1 MSQGGYY
8 SGGGGGGYVQGGSPY
23 SAGGSPGGGNRRT
36 DTSQSIRPFT
46 IAQLT
51 KATQAHT
58 DAEWTLDDAVIGHV
72 TTVGQVTRVQ
82 KQATNSV
89 YDIDDGTGHIEV
101 RHWNETT
108 NEEDDIKWSGIQENH
123 VARVVGSLKT
133 FGSKRYVNATQ
144 IRVAEDP
151 HELLFHILEC
161 ATCTLIADRGP
172 PVTGQQPVRS
182 DGQPVTGSS
191 TSAYQSHSAQPVSH
205 DEYAHLPKLQRDI
218 VNFMLKQDNS
228 EEGVHVASIA
238 RSIGGGDAQK
248 ISDALDRLMDEG
260 IVFST
265 IDDSHFSVSR

>member
-8 SGGGGGGYVQGGSPY
+8 SGGGGGYVQGGSPY

-36 DTSQSIRPFT
+36 DTSQSIRPFS

-58 DAEWTLDDAVIGHV
+58 DAEWMLDDAVIGHV
-72 TTVGQVTRVQ
+72 TTVGQVIRVQ

-89 YDIDDGTGHIEV
+89 YDLDDGSGHIEV

-108 NEEDDIKWSGIQENH
+108 NEEDDIKWGGIQENQN
-123 VARVVGSLKT
+123 VRVVGSLKT

-144 IRVAEDP
+144 IRVAEN

-161 ATCTLIADRGP
+161 VTCTLIADRGP
-172 PVTGQQPVRS
+172 PVSGQQPVKS
-182 DGQPVTGSS
+182 DGQSVTGSS

-218 VNFMLKQDNS
+218 VNFMLKQENS